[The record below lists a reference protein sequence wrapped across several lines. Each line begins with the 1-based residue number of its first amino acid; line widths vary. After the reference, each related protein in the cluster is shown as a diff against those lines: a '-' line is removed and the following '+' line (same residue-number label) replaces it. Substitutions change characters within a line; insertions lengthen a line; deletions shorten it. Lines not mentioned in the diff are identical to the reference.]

1 MFGLAIINSTL
12 TIGQASVIQIGKSVF
27 NSMFI
32 SYVVTSTPDTDYV
45 SFAGYGKAAG
55 LYLRNDG
62 NVGIGTSTPAAQ
74 FTAYLAAG
82 GSRPVAIGSGDVYM
96 TLGQDG
102 ASGTNGSVIQCYAG
116 GNSST
121 IGTSAYRL
129 LLQPY
134 GSSVI
139 IGGTADNGNRLQV
152 NGVSNFTSSVG
163 IGITN
168 PTKPLVVVR
177 PGSGGANPAIMVGNN
192 GSGAGLRFQ
201 TYDLTA
207 QTDAY
212 MGLGTDMGGFAFE
225 HSLVFTAP
233 TTPGYVGNGRQ
244 TIGSYDGTTYSTKM
258 TILGSGFVG
267 IGTTSPSYPLHV
279 GISTSTSGSVRYFAF
294 NSTSGTTQT
303 YSGSFAASIYAIYDV
318 TTSGSMT
325 CFSDQR
331 AKVLE
336 KPPESF
342 SNLVQKIQVRH
353 FSWIDKI
360 GKGDTKKIGFFAQE
374 VEKVLPDAVGKN
386 TNVVPTIYR
395 EADSFTDTTITIKG
409 HGLTTEKKIEVV
421 DPENDKHVA
430 EITRVIDSDTIEVK
444 FEKKPKDKLFVIGPE
459 VDDSRVINHD
469 YLMAVSFGA
478 VKEIIEENKS
488 LRNQISSLAA
498 RLEALE
504 QIQLK

>member
-1 MFGLAIINSTL
+1 
-12 TIGQASVIQIGKSVF
+12 
-27 NSMFI
+27 
-32 SYVVTSTPDTDYV
+32 
-45 SFAGYGKAAG
+45 
-55 LYLRNDG
+55 
-62 NVGIGTSTPAAQ
+62 
-74 FTAYLAAG
+74 
-82 GSRPVAIGSGDVYM
+82 
-96 TLGQDG
+96 
-102 ASGTNGSVIQCYAG
+102 
-116 GNSST
+116 
-121 IGTSAYRL
+121 
-129 LLQPY
+129 
-134 GSSVI
+134 
-139 IGGTADNGNRLQV
+139 
-152 NGVSNFTSSVG
+152 
-163 IGITN
+163 
-168 PTKPLVVVR
+168 
-177 PGSGGANPAIMVGNN
+177 
-192 GSGAGLRFQ
+192 
-201 TYDLTA
+201 
-207 QTDAY
+207 
-212 MGLGTDMGGFAFE
+212 
-225 HSLVFTAP
+225 
-233 TTPGYVGNGRQ
+233 
-244 TIGSYDGTTYSTKM
+244 
-258 TILGSGFVG
+258 
-267 IGTTSPSYPLHV
+267 
-279 GISTSTSGSVRYFAF
+279 
-294 NSTSGTTQT
+294 
-303 YSGSFAASIYAIYDV
+303 
-318 TTSGSMT
+318 MT

-336 KPPESF
+336 TPPESF

-374 VEKVLPDAVGKN
+374 VEKILPDAVGKN

>member
-1 MFGLAIINSTL
+1 
-12 TIGQASVIQIGKSVF
+12 
-27 NSMFI
+27 
-32 SYVVTSTPDTDYV
+32 VTS
-45 SFAGYGKAAG
+45 
-55 LYLRNDG
+55 
-62 NVGIGTSTPAAQ
+62 GTSTERVRI
-74 FTAYLAAG
+74 LA
-82 GSRPVAIGSGDVYM
+82 
-96 TLGQDG
+96 
-102 ASGTNGSVIQCYAG
+102 
-116 GNSST
+116 
-121 IGTSAYRL
+121 
-129 LLQPY
+129 
-134 GSSVI
+134 
-139 IGGTADNGNRLQV
+139 NGN
-152 NGVSNFTSSVG
+152 VG

-168 PTKPLVVVR
+168 PTKPLVVNR
-177 PGSGGANPAIMVGNN
+177 IAGGGDNNPAIMIGNN
-192 GSGAGLRFQ
+192 GVSSGLRFQ
-201 TYDLTA
+201 TYDLVA
-207 QTDAY
+207 DSIAY
-212 MGLGTDMGGFAFE
+212 MGLGTDMGGNSYE
-225 HSLVFTAP
+225 HSLVFSY
-233 TTPGYVGNGRQ
+233 GGGGGRQ

-258 TILGSGFVG
+258 TILGNGHVG
-267 IGTTSPSYPLHV
+267 IGVSPAYPLHV
-279 GISTSTSGSVRYFAF
+279 GISGGISGSVKYWNFNTPTISSYSGPFTCSIYGISDIVTSGSFTA
-294 NSTSGTTQT
+294 
-303 YSGSFAASIYAIYDV
+303 
-318 TTSGSMT
+318 
-325 CFSDQR
+325 FSDQR

-336 KPPESF
+336 TPPESF

-374 VEKVLPDAVGKN
+374 VEKILPDAVGKN

-488 LRNQISSLAA
+488 LRNQISSLVA